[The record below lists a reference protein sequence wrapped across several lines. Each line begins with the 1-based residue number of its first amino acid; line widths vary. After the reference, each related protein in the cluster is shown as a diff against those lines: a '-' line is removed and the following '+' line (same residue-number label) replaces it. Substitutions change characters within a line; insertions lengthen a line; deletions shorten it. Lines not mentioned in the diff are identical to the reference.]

1 MVSGIEPTPPSAEF
15 GEDAAAD
22 AAVAADAPPSE
33 VRAMSDEER
42 DREPLAEGTL
52 ISHLIELRQRLLRAV
67 IAVFVCF
74 IPCAIFSDKLFTF
87 VAMPLIKK
95 MPAGTSMIATSLI
108 SPFMAPLK
116 LALFVAVFI
125 AMPYVL
131 YQVWAFVAP
140 GLYKREKRFAVP
152 LVVSSIVLF
161 YAGVA
166 FAYFVVFPLMFAFLT
181 TTAPT
186 GVQVMTDIANYLDF
200 VLLLFFAFGIA
211 FEMPVATV
219 LLAATGLVRV
229 ETMTKNRGYVIL
241 GIFVIAAFL
250 TPPDALSQ
258 TAMALPMW
266 LLYEVG
272 IFLSRILLR
281 ERLAQQRREEQSA
294 SS

>member
-1 MVSGIEPTPPSAEF
+1 MSEP
-15 GEDAAAD
+15 D
-22 AAVAADAPPSE
+22 SE
-33 VRAMSDEER
+33 S
-42 DREPLAEGTL
+42 LAEGTL
-52 ISHLIELRQRLLRAV
+52 ISHLVELRQRLLKAV
-67 IAVFVCF
+67 IAIAIVFA
-74 IPCAIFSDKLFTF
+74 PCAWFANDLFTII
-87 VAMPLIKK
+87 ATPLIKK
-95 MPAGTSMIATSLI
+95 MPAGSSMIATSLI

-116 LALFVAVFI
+116 LSLFVAVFI

-140 GLYKREKRFAVP
+140 GLYKREKRFAIP
-152 LVVSSIVLF
+152 LVISSVVLF

-186 GVQVMTDIANYLDF
+186 GVQVMTDITNYLDF
-200 VLLLFFAFGIA
+200 VLLLFFAFGVA

-229 ETMTKNRGYVIL
+229 ETMAKNRGYVIL

-266 LLYEVG
+266 LLYEIG
-272 IFLSRILLR
+272 IVLSRILLR
-281 ERLAQQRREEQSA
+281 ERLAQQRNEEQSA
-294 SS
+294 SSS

>member
-1 MVSGIEPTPPSAEF
+1 
-15 GEDAAAD
+15 
-22 AAVAADAPPSE
+22 
-33 VRAMSDEER
+33 
-42 DREPLAEGTL
+42 
-52 ISHLIELRQRLLRAV
+52 
-67 IAVFVCF
+67 
-74 IPCAIFSDKLFTF
+74 
-87 VAMPLIKK
+87 
-95 MPAGTSMIATSLI
+95 MIATSLI

-116 LALFVAVFI
+116 LSLFVALFI

-140 GLYKREKRFAVP
+140 GLYKREKRFAIP
-152 LVVSSIVLF
+152 LVGSSIVLF

-186 GVQVMTDIANYLDF
+186 GVQVMTDITNYLDF

-266 LLYEVG
+266 LLYEIG
-272 IFLSRILLR
+272 IILSRILLR
-281 ERLAQQRREEQSA
+281 EKLAQQRREVQSA

>member
-1 MVSGIEPTPPSAEF
+1 MSDDERSAE
-15 GEDAAAD
+15 
-22 AAVAADAPPSE
+22 
-33 VRAMSDEER
+33 ER
-42 DREPLAEGTL
+42 LAEGTL
-52 ISHLIELRQRLLRAV
+52 ISHLVELRQRLLKCV
-67 IAVFVCF
+67 IAIAIVFA
-74 IPCAIFSDKLFTF
+74 PCAWFANDLFTII
-87 VAMPLIKK
+87 ATPLISK
-95 MPAGTSMIATSLI
+95 MPAGSSMIATSLI

-116 LALFVAVFI
+116 LSLFVALFI

-140 GLYKREKRFAVP
+140 GLYKREKRFAIP
-152 LVVSSIVLF
+152 LMISSIVLF
-161 YAGVA
+161 YCGVA

-186 GVQVMTDIANYLDF
+186 GVQVMTDITNYLDF

-219 LLAATGLVRV
+219 LLAATGLVRL

-266 LLYEVG
+266 FLYEIG
-272 IFLSRILLR
+272 IVLSRIMLR
-281 ERLAQQRREEQSA
+281 EKLAQQRREEQSA

>member
-1 MVSGIEPTPPSAEF
+1 M
-15 GEDAAAD
+15 
-22 AAVAADAPPSE
+22 SE
-33 VRAMSDEER
+33 EER
-42 DREPLAEGTL
+42 EHLAEGTL
-52 ISHLIELRQRLLRAV
+52 ISHLVELRQRLLKAV
-67 IAVFVCF
+67 VAIAIVFA
-74 IPCAIFSDKLFTF
+74 PCAWFANDLFTII
-87 VAMPLIKK
+87 ATPLIKK
-95 MPAGTSMIATSLI
+95 MPVGSSMIATSLI

-116 LALFVAVFI
+116 LSLFVALFI

-140 GLYKREKRFAVP
+140 GLYKREKRFAIP
-152 LVVSSIVLF
+152 LMISSIVLF
-161 YAGVA
+161 YCGVA

-186 GVQVMTDIANYLDF
+186 GVQVMTDITNYLDF
-200 VLLLFFAFGIA
+200 VLLLFFAFGVA

-219 LLAATGLVRV
+219 LLAATGMVRV

-266 LLYEVG
+266 FLYEIG
-272 IFLSRILLR
+272 IVMSRILLR
-281 ERLAQQRREEQSA
+281 ERLAQQRSEEQSA
-294 SS
+294 SSS

>member
-1 MVSGIEPTPPSAEF
+1 M
-15 GEDAAAD
+15 
-22 AAVAADAPPSE
+22 SE
-33 VRAMSDEER
+33 EER

-74 IPCAIFSDKLFTF
+74 IPCAIFSNKLFTF
-87 VAMPLIKK
+87 VAMPLIEK

-186 GVQVMTDIANYLDF
+186 GVQVMTDISNYLDF

-219 LLAATGLVRV
+219 LLAATGHGPRRDHDQ
-229 ETMTKNRGYVIL
+229 EPR
-241 GIFVIAAFL
+241 
-250 TPPDALSQ
+250 
-258 TAMALPMW
+258 
-266 LLYEVG
+266 
-272 IFLSRILLR
+272 LR
-281 ERLAQQRREEQSA
+281 DPRA

>member
-1 MVSGIEPTPPSAEF
+1 MSEE
-15 GEDAAAD
+15 GE
-22 AAVAADAPPSE
+22 
-33 VRAMSDEER
+33 
-42 DREPLAEGTL
+42 REPLAEGTL
-52 ISHLIELRQRLLRAV
+52 ISHLIELRQRLLKAV

-74 IPCAIFSDKLFTF
+74 IPCAIFADELFTI
-87 VAMPLIKK
+87 VATPLIARMPL
-95 MPAGTSMIATSLI
+95 GTSMIATSLI

-116 LALFVAVFI
+116 LALFVALFI

-131 YQVWAFVAP
+131 FQAWSFVAP
-140 GLYKREKRFAVP
+140 GLYKREKRFAIP
-152 LVVSSIVLF
+152 LMVSSIVLF
-161 YAGVA
+161 YVGVA

-186 GVQVMTDIANYLDF
+186 GVQVMTDISNYLDF

-229 ETMTKNRGYVIL
+229 EAMSKNRGYVIL
-241 GIFVIAAFL
+241 GIFVIAAVL
-250 TPPDALSQ
+250 TPPEALSQ
-258 TAMALPMW
+258 TAMAVPMW

-272 IFLSRILLR
+272 IVLSRILLR

>member
-1 MVSGIEPTPPSAEF
+1 MSAE
-15 GEDAAAD
+15 GE
-22 AAVAADAPPSE
+22 
-33 VRAMSDEER
+33 
-42 DREPLAEGTL
+42 REPLAEGTL
-52 ISHLIELRQRLLRAV
+52 ISHLIELRQRLLKAV
-67 IAVFVCF
+67 VAVFLCF
-74 IPCAIFSDKLFTF
+74 IPCAIFSDELFTI
-87 VAMPLIKK
+87 VATPLIAK

-116 LALFVAVFI
+116 LALFVALFI

-131 YQVWAFVAP
+131 FQAWAFVAP
-140 GLYKREKRFAVP
+140 GLYKREKRFAIP
-152 LVVSSIVLF
+152 LMASSIVLF
-161 YAGVA
+161 YVGVA

-186 GVQVMTDIANYLDF
+186 GVQVMTDISNYLDF

-229 ETMTKNRGYVIL
+229 ETMSKNRGYVIL

-250 TPPDALSQ
+250 TPPEALSQ
-258 TAMALPMW
+258 TAMAVPMW

-272 IFLSRILLR
+272 IVLSRILLR

>member
-1 MVSGIEPTPPSAEF
+1 M
-15 GEDAAAD
+15 
-22 AAVAADAPPSE
+22 SE
-33 VRAMSDEER
+33 EER
-42 DREPLAEGTL
+42 EHLAEGTL
-52 ISHLIELRQRLLRAV
+52 ISHLVELRQRLLKAV
-67 IAVFVCF
+67 LAIAICF
-74 IPCAIFSDKLFTF
+74 APCAWFANDLFTII
-87 VAMPLIKK
+87 ATPLIKK
-95 MPAGTSMIATSLI
+95 MPVGSSMIATSLI

-116 LALFVAVFI
+116 LSLFVALFI

-140 GLYKREKRFAVP
+140 GLYKREKRFAIP
-152 LVVSSIVLF
+152 LMISSIVLF
-161 YAGVA
+161 YCGVA

-186 GVQVMTDIANYLDF
+186 GVQVMTDITNYLDF
-200 VLLLFFAFGIA
+200 VLLLFFAFGVA

-219 LLAATGLVRV
+219 LLAATGMVRI

-266 LLYEVG
+266 LLYEIG
-272 IFLSRILLR
+272 IVMSRILLR

-294 SS
+294 SSS

>member
-1 MVSGIEPTPPSAEF
+1 MSAE
-15 GEDAAAD
+15 GE
-22 AAVAADAPPSE
+22 
-33 VRAMSDEER
+33 
-42 DREPLAEGTL
+42 REPLAEGTL
-52 ISHLIELRQRLLRAV
+52 ISHLIELRQRLLKAV
-67 IAVFVCF
+67 TAVFLAF
-74 IPCAIFSDKLFTF
+74 IPCAIFSDKLFTL
-87 VAMPLIKK
+87 VALPLIEK
-95 MPAGTSMIATSLI
+95 MPEGTSMIATSLI

-116 LALFVAVFI
+116 LALFVALFI

-131 YQVWAFVAP
+131 FQVWAFVAP
-140 GLYKREKRFAVP
+140 GLYKREKRFAIP
-152 LVVSSIVLF
+152 LVVSSILLF
-161 YAGVA
+161 YAGIA
-166 FAYFVVFPLMFAFLT
+166 FAYFVVFPLMFSFLT

-186 GVQVMTDIANYLDF
+186 GVQVMTDITNYLDF

-229 ETMTKNRGYVIL
+229 ETMAKNRGYVLL

-258 TAMALPMW
+258 TAMAVPMW

-272 IFLSRILLR
+272 IVLSRLLLR

>member
-1 MVSGIEPTPPSAEF
+1 MSG
-15 GEDAAAD
+15 
-22 AAVAADAPPSE
+22 
-33 VRAMSDEER
+33 EER
-42 DREPLAEGTL
+42 DREQLAEGTL
-52 ISHLIELRQRLLRAV
+52 ISHLIELRQRLLKAV
-67 IAVFVCF
+67 VAVFLCF
-74 IPCAIFSDKLFTF
+74 IPCAFFSDKLFTF
-87 VAMPLIKK
+87 VAMPLIQK
-95 MPAGTSMIATSLI
+95 MPVGTSMIATSLI

-131 YQVWAFVAP
+131 YQAWAFVAP

-152 LVVSSIVLF
+152 LVVSSILLF
-161 YAGVA
+161 YCGVA

-186 GVQVMTDIANYLDF
+186 GVQVMTDITNYLDF

-219 LLAATGLVRV
+219 LLAATGLVRL

-272 IFLSRILLR
+272 IVLSRILLR
-281 ERLAQQRREEQSA
+281 ERLAQQRSEEQSA

>member
-1 MVSGIEPTPPSAEF
+1 MSG
-15 GEDAAAD
+15 
-22 AAVAADAPPSE
+22 
-33 VRAMSDEER
+33 EER
-42 DREPLAEGTL
+42 DREQLAEGTL
-52 ISHLIELRQRLLRAV
+52 ISHLIELRQRLLKAV
-67 IAVFVCF
+67 VAVFLCF
-74 IPCAIFSDKLFTF
+74 IPCAFFSDKLFTF
-87 VAMPLIKK
+87 VAMPLIQK
-95 MPAGTSMIATSLI
+95 MPVGTSMIATSLI

-116 LALFVAVFI
+116 LALFVSVFI

-131 YQVWAFVAP
+131 YQAWAFVAP

-152 LVVSSIVLF
+152 LVVSSILLF
-161 YAGVA
+161 YCGVA

-186 GVQVMTDIANYLDF
+186 GVQVMTDITNYLDF

-219 LLAATGLVRV
+219 LLAATGLVRL

-272 IFLSRILLR
+272 IVLSRILLR
-281 ERLAQQRREEQSA
+281 ERLAQQRSEEQSA